1 MRISGTSNNE
11 LIFKNVR
18 LEEERGVYQCV
29 AANNLD
35 MIVSSTWVDVEG
47 NY

>member
-1 MRISGTSNNE
+1 MRITLDNV
-11 LIFKNVR
+11 LTFQNVR

-29 AANNLD
+29 ADNNLD
-35 MIVSSTWVDVEG
+35 MIVSSTWVNVLG